1 MRRKSACLTL
11 IVTMIALMLAPLAG
25 AQAANKGLTVPVQ
38 GRAKNGPAV
47 TGTFKVREFVKT
59 GDPTNPIGAV
69 GTLMLTTKDGRTA
82 VTEATMPVKLAT
94 AAAPV
99 SGVAIQQLV
108 CEILE
113 LTLGPLDLNLL
124 GLEIHLD
131 TVHLTIDANPAGGL
145 LGDLLCAIANLL
157 NLGDILGVLDQLIGL
172 LNQLLDLL

>member
-1 MRRKSACLTL
+1 ML
-11 IVTMIALMLAPLAG
+11 IVTMIALVLAPLAP
-25 AQAANKGLTVPVQ
+25 AQAATKGLTVAVN
-38 GRAKNGPAV
+38 GRAKNGPTV
-47 TGTFKVREFVKT
+47 TGTFKIREFVKT

-82 VTEATMPVKLAT
+82 VTEATMPVKLGT
-94 AAAPV
+94 SPAPAGGV
-99 SGVAIQQLV
+99 SSLQLV

-157 NLGDILGVLDQLIGL
+157 NLGDILGVLDQLLGL